1 MIEETD
7 IPNVGTI
14 DLKNGSRIYINTDDS
29 EYKHVEG
36 KSLET
41 ITLDESH
48 PIIIGRAWI
57 CKACKLDNM
66 GVICSECKKMY
77 NPADPDCELKD

>member
-1 MIEETD
+1 MTDEIELGADAVIYTSTSET
-7 IPNVGTI
+7 
-14 DLKNGSRIYINTDDS
+14 
-29 EYKHVEG
+29 EYKNVEG

-41 ITLDESH
+41 IVLDESN
-48 PIIIGRAWI
+48 PIMIGKAWI
-57 CKACKLDNM
+57 CKVCKLDNM